1 MIQRHLEPIIL
12 DSLESFPA
20 VLITGARQ
28 VGKSTLVQSL
38 CKKKLKAHYLTLD
51 DRNLLDAALTDPD
64 GLIASYEGPIA
75 IDEIQRAPDLL
86 RAIKLTIDRNRKPGR
101 CLLTGS
107 ANVLTLKS
115 VSETL
120 AGRISLSELYPFSF
134 AEFSRS
140 PKPSSVLKTA
150 FQSKHAEDLV
160 NYFKK
165 SKQSNEN
172 LASRILA

>member
-38 CKKKLKAHYLTLD
+38 CKKKWKAHYLTLD

-64 GLIASYEGPIA
+64 GLIASYDGSVA

-86 RAIKLTIDRNRKPGR
+86 RAIKLVIDRNRKPGR
-101 CLLTGS
+101 FLLTGS
-107 ANVLTLKS
+107 ANVLTLKT

-120 AGRISLSELYPFSF
+120 AGRIALNELYPFSF
-134 AEFSRS
+134 AEFSRK
-140 PKPSSVLKTA
+140 PKPPGG
-150 FQSKHAEDLV
+150 
-160 NYFKK
+160 FK
-165 SKQSNEN
+165 
-172 LASRILA
+172 AV